1 MKKYTIPFFL
11 LGSVVMIYVM
21 AKTGAPLKTPATLHG
36 ILDLEF
42 AYNAEKT
49 TVVINAWASLDNI
62 VAAKLNTWLDFLFL
76 FFYSLFLF
84 FACKKI
90 AGTFHGMV
98 AKSGQLIAKGAL
110 VAGFLDILENI
121 GMLIALNGH
130 ISGSIAFCTTFVSV
144 IKWVLAIMALLYV
157 LTGVITLGYRIIKN

>member
-90 AGTFHGMV
+90 AGTFHGTV
-98 AKSGQLIAKGAL
+98 AKAGQLIAKGAL
-110 VAGFLDILENI
+110 VAGFLDILENM

-130 ISGSIAFCTTFVSV
+130 ISGSIALCTTFVSV

>member
-21 AKTGAPLKTPATLHG
+21 AKTGAPLKTPATLYG

>member
-42 AYNAEKT
+42 AYNAEQT
-49 TVVINAWASLDNI
+49 TVEIQAWASLDNI

-110 VAGFLDILENI
+110 VAGFLDILENM

-130 ISGSIAFCTTFVSV
+130 ISGSIALCTTFVSV

>member
-21 AKTGAPLKTPATLHG
+21 AKNGAPLKTPATLHG

-110 VAGFLDILENI
+110 VAGFLDILENM

-130 ISGSIAFCTTFVSV
+130 ISGSIALCTTFVSV

>member
-11 LGSVVMIYVM
+11 LGSLVMIYVM
-21 AKTGAPLKTPATLHG
+21 AKTGTPLKTPETPLG

-42 AYNAEKT
+42 AYSSAKT
-49 TVVINAWASLDNI
+49 NTIIEAWTGSDNI
-62 VAAKLNTWLDFLFL
+62 AVAKLNTWLDFLFL
-76 FFYSLFLF
+76 FFYSFFLF

-90 AGTFHGMV
+90 AGTFHGTV
-98 AKSGQLIAKGAL
+98 TKAGQLIAKGAL

-144 IKWVLAIMALLYV
+144 IKWALAIMALLYV
-157 LTGVITLGYRIIKN
+157 LTGIITLGYRKIKN

>member
-110 VAGFLDILENI
+110 VAGFLDILENM

-130 ISGSIAFCTTFVSV
+130 ISGSIALCTTFVSV